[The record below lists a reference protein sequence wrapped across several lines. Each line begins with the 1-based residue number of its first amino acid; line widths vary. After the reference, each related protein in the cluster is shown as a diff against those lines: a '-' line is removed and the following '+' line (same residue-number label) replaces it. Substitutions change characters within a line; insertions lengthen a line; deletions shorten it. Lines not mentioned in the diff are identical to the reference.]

1 MKILVGVKR
10 VVDAN
15 TPIRLK
21 LDGSGVDTSDTKMSM
36 NPFDAIAVEEA
47 VRLSEAGQA
56 DEVVLVS
63 IGPAESQE
71 VLRAGLAM
79 GAHRAIHVRAEG
91 RVEPLSVAKVLAA
104 IAKREGP
111 SLILLGK
118 QAIDDDCNQTG
129 QMLSAILGWGQG
141 TFASRVNLGPDS
153 VAATLEV
160 DGGLMTVELRL
171 PAVITT
177 DLRLNTPRYASLPN
191 IMKAKRKPIEE
202 LSPGD
207 LSVAIESRLS
217 VLKVEAPSMNKHCLR
232 LDTVEELVTRLR
244 ADAAIA

>member
-15 TPIRLK
+15 MPIRVK
-21 LDGSGVDTSDTKMSM
+21 LDGSGVDTSNTKMSM
-36 NPFDAIAVEEA
+36 NPFDEIALEEA
-47 VRLSEAGQA
+47 IRISEAGHA
-56 DEVVLVS
+56 DEVVIVS
-63 IGPAESQE
+63 VGPTESQE

-91 RVEPLSVAKVLAA
+91 RVETLAVAKVLAA
-104 IAKREGP
+104 IVKREEP
-111 SLILLGK
+111 SLVLLGK

-141 TFASRVNLGPDS
+141 TFASRVNLGSDS

-160 DGGLMTVELRL
+160 DGGLMTVEVRL
-171 PAVITT
+171 PAVITA

-191 IMKAKRKPIEE
+191 IMKAKRKPLEE
-202 LSPGD
+202 ITPAD
-207 LSVAIESRLS
+207 LGVSIESRLS
-217 VLKVEAPSMNKHCLR
+217 VKKVEAPSMTKQCVR
-232 LDTVEELVTRLR
+232 LDSVDELVARLR